1 MPVRGG
7 ITEASVI
14 VGNYSP
20 TFRGTKEEENYN
32 NKQKYIIKIYDI
44 KLCTPILVYIPIF
57 ILCIMTPIRN

>member
-20 TFRGTKEEENYN
+20 TFKGTKEEENYN
-32 NKQKYIIKIYDI
+32 NKKIYNKNI
-44 KLCTPILVYIPIF
+44 
-57 ILCIMTPIRN
+57 